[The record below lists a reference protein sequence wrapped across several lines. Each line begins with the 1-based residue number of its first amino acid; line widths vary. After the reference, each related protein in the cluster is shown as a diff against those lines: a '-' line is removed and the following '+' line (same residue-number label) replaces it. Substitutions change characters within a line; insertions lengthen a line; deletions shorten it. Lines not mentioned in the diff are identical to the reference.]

1 MLIPYPLPAIVP
13 EVDQAEALGQ
23 VPDPDLLPVLI
34 PLQMP
39 AQPPDVQGPILEEN
53 IAPSEPFKYESNRET
68 DKVESFA
75 DDKTVTFQAT
85 PLGLRSVVEILE
97 QFANISGLRCNTDKS
112 FIMYVVSNNPPSAYL
127 SDYDFEVAD
136 SITILG
142 IQINKHL
149 DNLSECHNATV
160 QKIAKII
167 NFWSRF
173 YLSLPGRINI
183 AKTLILSQISYLGCI
198 ITPTRETLQHI
209 TTQINNFIVGGLN
222 IAKDGICRP
231 TELGGLGMID
241 LEDFIT
247 AQQVTWFKRAYIS
260 TRDNWRVDLKKIG
273 NGNVLTG
280 RRI

>member
-1 MLIPYPLPAIVP
+1 MNLTAK
-13 EVDQAEALGQ
+13 
-23 VPDPDLLPVLI
+23 
-34 PLQMP
+34 
-39 AQPPDVQGPILEEN
+39 
-53 IAPSEPFKYESNRET
+53 SKT

-75 DDKTVTFQAT
+75 DNKTVTFQAT

-112 FIMYVVSNNPPSAYL
+112 FIMYVVSNNPPPAYL

-222 IAKDGICRP
+222 IAKDRICRP

-247 AQQVTWFKRAYIS
+247 AQQVTWFKRVYIS

-273 NGNVLTG
+273 NRNVLTVG
-280 RRI
+280 EVHIDPVLFPIFIYLKRVSNLF

>member
-1 MLIPYPLPAIVP
+1 M
-13 EVDQAEALGQ
+13 
-23 VPDPDLLPVLI
+23 
-34 PLQMP
+34 
-39 AQPPDVQGPILEEN
+39 
-53 IAPSEPFKYESNRET
+53 K
-68 DKVESFA
+68 
-75 DDKTVTFQAT
+75 
-85 PLGLRSVVEILE
+85 
-97 QFANISGLRCNTDKS
+97 
-112 FIMYVVSNNPPSAYL
+112 
-127 SDYDFEVAD
+127 
-136 SITILG
+136 
-142 IQINKHL
+142 INKHL

-222 IAKDGICRP
+222 IAKDRICRP

-273 NGNVLTG
+273 NGNVLTVGEAHIDPVLFPIFTYLSKSLQSFLKAFNMTNNNLSKSFILNNPLLHISRDLKRPLDFNFFRTTLPHQDLDLVCKITLDQIAGNG
-280 RRI
+280 RLLSMDDISANTGTGLNINYLSI